1 MNTATIA
8 GILRAVIAAG
18 AGFLLAKGVDITPI
32 GSPEVTNAIA
42 LVGVT
47 IWSVWSKRQPAAVAT
62 PPATTPSV

>member
-18 AGFLLAKGVDITPI
+18 AGFLLAKGVDITPL

-47 IWSVWSKRQPAAVAT
+47 IWSVWSKRQPATVAPVTT
-62 PPATTPSV
+62 PPAA

>member
-18 AGFLLAKGVDITPI
+18 AGFLLAKGIDITPL

-42 LVGVT
+42 LAGVAV
-47 IWSVWSKRQPAAVAT
+47 WSVWSKRQPAAAPVT
-62 PPATTPSV
+62 PPPAA